1 MSGTSGSGTAAFVTT
16 LASLSTD
23 LTRSMS
29 GIYEKFDVE
38 KTELI
43 VQLKAELVLERKR
56 LIESEKQILL
66 VTREVPSH
74 TISM

>member
-1 MSGTSGSGTAAFVTT
+1 
-16 LASLSTD
+16 
-23 LTRSMS
+23 MS